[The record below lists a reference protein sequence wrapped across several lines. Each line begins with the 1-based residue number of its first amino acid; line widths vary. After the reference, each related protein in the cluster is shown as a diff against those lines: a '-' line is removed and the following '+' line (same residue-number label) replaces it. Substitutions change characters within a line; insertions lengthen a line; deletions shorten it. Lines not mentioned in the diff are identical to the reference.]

1 MKRKIL
7 EHLFSIVFVA
17 LIFILLYY
25 LIPNSTEKK
34 TSNIVI
40 KKYYDLSLIDFSD
53 SYQKNLFNDV
63 LNVYYPHD
71 IQKNNNLVYDIDEYR
86 LSKFTSINEK
96 TGIEEKGLT
105 ANKIKNILGMYVLFL
120 FIYLTVIIII
130 HYLAQSFAII
140 RFVKIKQGRTSY
152 LHESISYF
160 KEYKKND
167 LPKQQRTEYLKKTI
181 ITVLKGTIKIAA
193 YLIIFSP
200 AYVVAYSIKTS
211 VNTDS
216 VFFMI
221 LLAVFTN
228 GLLINYAYKFF
239 SLLTSESKTGYV
251 ETAIVK
257 GLNNNYHS
265 SIFKY
270 IKIFNFNK
278 KFPNHVF
285 HHIYINAKY
294 QNILNI
300 KALSSFLITGLIII
314 EMALNIQGYM
324 CYELLQNVLYKQ
336 YDVVIFIVLL
346 IFFTVKMMELFVDF
360 WYYRYSKKYE
370 NKN

>member
-1 MKRKIL
+1 MKRKAL
-7 EHLFSIVFVA
+7 EHLFSMGFVTIVF
-17 LIFILLYY
+17 IFVYY
-25 LIPNSTEKK
+25 LIPKSTE
-34 TSNIVI
+34 TRDNNLLV
-40 KKYYDLSLIDFSD
+40 KKYYNLGIVDFSD

-63 LNVYYPHD
+63 LNIYYPKD
-71 IQKNNNLVYDIDEYR
+71 LQKNRMLVFDIDEYR
-86 LSKFTSINEK
+86 LSQFVNQDAK
-96 TGIEEKGLT
+96 TGVEEKGLT
-105 ANKIKNILGMYVLFL
+105 AKRIRSILGMYFVFL
-120 FIYLTVIIII
+120 FVYITVMIII
-130 HYLAQSFAII
+130 HYLAQSLAII

-152 LHESISYF
+152 LKESISYF
-160 KEYKKND
+160 KEYKNIENTKTE
-167 LPKQQRTEYLKKTI
+167 KTEYLKKVI
-181 ITVLKGTIKIAA
+181 ISVIKGAFKIAA
-193 YLIIFSP
+193 YFIIFSP

-216 VFFMI
+216 VLFMI

-228 GLLINYAYKFF
+228 GLLVNYAYKFF
-239 SLLTSESKTGYV
+239 SLLTSESKSGYV

-257 GLNNNYHS
+257 GLSNNYYD

-270 IKIFNFNK
+270 VKIFHFNK
-278 KFPNHVF
+278 KFQNHVF